1 MKNNGKKPS
10 RGLIIGLVVLIAA
23 GAVGLWLLLARPAK
37 VEEVPP
43 ETVYRY
49 VNPDETKAQ
58 ADAGI
63 IIDGVLDEAVYQ
75 NNQWLYL
82 QNDDGGNHV
91 DIAMTS
97 YYGQKGM
104 YFVYDVTESVP
115 IYVNLERPSYLNSCI
130 EMYFAPSTVT
140 GTGQNSMFEVDLMP
154 TGDMVFKKSNGKGS
168 YVDVAT
174 TNDIMA
180 HLGATTK
187 GGPVNS
193 ESCYGYC
200 LELFIPWEYM
210 QWNGLDAEAM
220 KQSFV
225 YVNPAHITS
234 NNYGGLNK
242 DLDRYWYFYA
252 QQQGA
257 GFGNVF
263 QYFRFDKNGVQGNV
277 PVALE
282 AGANCTITGNPS
294 AIAGMETTITV
305 IPNAGY
311 TLNSILVNGKEA
323 IQNVSYQ
330 ADGSVILTL
339 RPGAEGLKISAAAT
353 AVTDGV
359 KTITGKVILNNP
371 EKDYLDGIEMSYI
384 GPKGEK
390 PVELDQEGNF
400 VLKDLHQGYY
410 TLKVEKE
417 NYQTISRGIDL
428 SMDRNVELLLEHDTF
443 YTESGTA
450 FVLDKQNDGVVQKFG
465 GTGYILSNRKYNQFT
480 FEMNVRYD
488 EPLAKQ
494 ADADSFKQQRTGM
507 RILFSNGKYW
517 HIDMLKS
524 GDQYILQY
532 ADHGDTV
539 FEKWSTLCTLNQNQ
553 IAKYKSKDGINLK
566 VVRDGRFAGIY
577 LDEQLVRVEKLPA
590 EYSTCTAQV
599 GMESWSANRTV
610 LDIPYSLSATCAV
623 PVASSAFYEGGKWDI
638 TGQYDGYVKLPGGG
652 DGGWLNFGEKVKDS
666 DVSIIIKDY
675 PTVQDAP
682 DGFRTVLQFTF
693 ENNKTVSFSVYYNQS
708 GEYVIQSMGDSIFN
722 WKTHYSL
729 TATET
734 EKLQSGGIELR
745 VVRSGTKVS
754 CYLDGKEIVSGAD
767 LTKDRAGADTG
778 IVANMLATVGIRHYG
793 DAGAPV
799 EISFEKQD
807 KPDYVTVSCLP
818 DADGN
823 TVSLNKERYVRGDV
837 VQVRDSGEGDAYPYA
852 ILVNGKQVQTDAYG
866 NYCFEATEDAYT
878 VAGRFAKRIFKD
890 GGNWSE
896 VQQNVG
902 VLSLPNCDGVSDWL
916 ETVKDYKDLD
926 ISVTLRDLCNAEDN
940 YRFVLGLKFSN
951 GKQLMTGIT
960 NDVSNEDA
968 TSVYQIQHVGNE
980 DSFTGWGQ
988 PYTLSLTQSANIQST
1003 TGVKLRI
1010 VRVGAIVDIFVD
1022 DVHAVEYDLTNLKNN
1037 GGPSGV
1043 EDLPCTVVLR
1053 LYGNQNQT
1061 VEVPFTI
1068 REDISPVTVETGE
1081 FANGTVTVKNKNVL
1095 PGEMV
1100 ALTVTPAAGFS
1111 NKYITVKNGDAEVAL
1126 NGDFSEEGGS
1136 YTFVAQ
1142 AGVGTYTISA
1152 EFEAATPKIFGSK
1165 DSQNKWDLSNQDNG
1179 SITLVQK
1186 GSEDAFV
1193 KTTANTYREAAIT
1206 VRDAVQDG
1214 NFQMQIRFYF
1224 TNGTKYQVRLY
1235 YKADAN
1241 QYEIQTM
1248 DGIIN
1253 WLWIKNLS
1261 TEQTAKLKGEGVE
1274 FRVKLVGTKVEL
1286 YVDDVL
1292 MAHANAAR
1300 HDLSGAITANTTAQ
1314 IQFHMV
1320 GNNGAENL
1328 QLPFE
1333 LKEGQSVVLPDIFES
1348 KDSESTWDLSNQ
1360 HNGSITLVKK
1370 GNDDAF
1376 VKTAANTYREA
1387 AVTVRD
1393 VARDGKFQMQIR
1405 FYFTNGNKYQV
1416 RMFYNT
1422 DTGEYQ
1428 IQNMDGITTWGWI
1441 KNLDAAQ
1448 IAKLTGD
1455 EGVEFRAKIVGTKV
1469 ELYVDGQVMAYW
1481 SDSRHDLSSG
1491 IDETTTAQ
1499 IQFHMVGNSGAEN
1512 LVLPFEVKE

>member
-1 MKNNGKKPS
+1 MNKTKMTTLKGIV
-10 RGLIIGLVVLIAA
+10 LLLVLIMLLGCVA
-23 GAVGLWLLLARPAK
+23 GCGNAKDTIQEIPA
-37 VEEVPP
+37 ED
-43 ETVYRY
+43 TYSY
-49 VNPDETKAQ
+49 VNPDETKAET
-58 ADAGI
+58 DAGFT
-63 IIDGVLDEAVYQ
+63 IDGVADEAAYQ
-75 NNQWLYL
+75 NNHWLYL
-82 QNDDGGNHV
+82 RNDDGGNEV
-91 DIAMTS
+91 NIAMTS
-97 YYGQKGM
+97 YFGEKGM
-104 YFVYDVTESVP
+104 YFVYDVTETVP
-115 IYVNLERPSYLNSCI
+115 IYVNLDRASYLNSCI

-140 GTGQNSMFEVDLMP
+140 ATGQNSMFEVDLMP

-180 HLGATTK
+180 HLGTTTK
-187 GGPVNS
+187 GGEVNT
-193 ESCYGYC
+193 ESCNGYC
-200 LELFIPWEYM
+200 LELFIPWAYM
-210 QWNGLDAEAM
+210 EWNGLDAEAM

-234 NNYGGLNK
+234 FNHGGLNK

-257 GFGNVF
+257 GFGNVY
-263 QYFRFDKNGVQGNV
+263 QYFRFDENGVQGSV
-277 PVALE
+277 PVVLE
-282 AGANCTITGNPS
+282 AGANCSVTGNPS
-294 AIAGMETTITV
+294 VLPGMETSVTIT
-305 IPNAGY
+305 PNAGY
-311 TLNSILVNGKEA
+311 ALDSILVDGKEY

-330 ADGSVILTL
+330 EDGSVILSL
-339 RPGAEGLKISAAAT
+339 RPGAKGLKISASAA
-353 AVTDGV
+353 AITDST

-371 EKDYLDGIEMSYI
+371 EKDSLDGIEMSYI

-400 VLKDLHQGYY
+400 VLKDLQQGYY

-417 NYQTISRGIDL
+417 NYQTISRGVDL
-428 SMDRNVELLLEHDTF
+428 RMDRNVELLLERDTF
-443 YTESGTA
+443 YTQSGTA
-450 FVLDKQNDGVVQKFG
+450 FILDKQNEGVAQKFG
-465 GTGYILSNRKYNQFT
+465 GTGYILSNQQYNRFT
-480 FEMNVRYD
+480 YEMKIRYD
-488 EPLAKQ
+488 EALAKEAN
-494 ADADSFKQQRTGM
+494 ADAFTQQRTGM

-517 HIDMLKS
+517 HIDLLKS

-532 ADHGDTV
+532 ADHGETV
-539 FEKWSTLCTLNQNQ
+539 FEKWSTLCTLNQYE
-553 IAKYKSKDGINLK
+553 IAQYKSKDGISLK
-566 VVRDGRFAGIY
+566 MVRDGRFAGIY
-577 LDEQLVRVEKLPA
+577 LGGKLLRVEKLPA
-590 EYSTCTAQV
+590 EYSACTAQV

-623 PVASSAFYEGGKWDI
+623 PVANSDFYQGGKWDI
-638 TGQYDGYVKLPGGG
+638 TGQYAGYVKLPGGG

-666 DVSIIIKDY
+666 DVSIIVKDY
-675 PTVQDAP
+675 PVVQDAP

-693 ENNKTVSFSVYYNQS
+693 ENGKTVSFSVYYNQS
-708 GEYVIQSMGDSIFN
+708 GQYVIQAMGDSIFN

-729 TATET
+729 TDAEV
-734 EKLQSGGIELR
+734 EKLLSGGIELR
-745 VVRSGTKVS
+745 VIRSGTEVS

-778 IVANMLATVGIRHYG
+778 ITANMLATVGIRHYG

-807 KPDYVTVSCLP
+807 KPDYVTVTCLP

-866 NYCFEATEDAYT
+866 NYCFEATEDEYT
-878 VAGRFAKRIFKD
+878 VAGKFAKRIFKD
-890 GGNWSE
+890 GGDWSE

-916 ETVKDYKDLD
+916 ETVKDYKNLD

-960 NDVSNEDA
+960 NDASNEDA

-988 PYTLSLTQSANIQST
+988 PYTLSQIQSANMQST
-1003 TGVKLRI
+1003 TGVKLRV

-1053 LYGNQNQT
+1053 LYGNKNQT

-1068 REDISPVTVETGE
+1068 SEDVSPVTVETAE
-1081 FANGTVTVKNKNVL
+1081 IANGTVTVKNKNVI
-1095 PGEMV
+1095 PGETV
-1100 ALTVTPAAGFS
+1100 TLTVTPAAGYC
-1111 NKYITVKNGDAEVAL
+1111 NKSITVKNGDAEVAL
-1126 NGDFSEEGGS
+1126 NGEFSEEGGS

-1142 AGVGTYTISA
+1142 AGVDIYTVSA
-1152 EFEAATPKIFGSK
+1152 EFEPAIPKIFGSK

-1186 GSEDAFV
+1186 GSNDAFV
-1193 KTTANTYREAAIT
+1193 KTTANTYREAAVT
-1206 VRDAVQDG
+1206 VRDVAQDG
-1214 NFQMQIRFYF
+1214 NFQIQIRFYF

-1235 YKADAN
+1235 YKADAG
-1241 QYEIQTM
+1241 QYEVQTM

-1261 TEQTAKLKGEGVE
+1261 AQQTEKLKNEGVE
-1274 FRVKLVGTKVEL
+1274 FRAKLVGTKVEL

-1292 MAHANAAR
+1292 MAHSNPAR
-1300 HDLSGAITANTTAQ
+1300 HDLSSGIDATTTAQ

-1328 QLPFE
+1328 ELPFE
-1333 LKEGQSVVLPDIFES
+1333 VLEENVQPVFG
-1348 KDSESTWDLSNQ
+1348 STDTANNWDLSNQ
-1360 HNGSITLVKK
+1360 HSGSVTLVSK
-1370 GNDDAF
+1370 GTQDAF
-1376 VKTAANTYREA
+1376 LKTTANTYREA
-1387 AVTVRD
+1387 AITVRD
-1393 VARDGKFQMQIR
+1393 VNQDGSFQMQIR

-1416 RMFYNT
+1416 RMFYNA

-1428 IQNMDGITTWGWI
+1428 IQNMDGITQWGWI
-1441 KNLDAAQ
+1441 KNLDAGQ
-1448 IAKLTGD
+1448 IAKLTGG
-1455 EGVEFRAKIVGTKV
+1455 EGVEFRVKIVGTKV
-1469 ELYVDGQVMAYW
+1469 KLYVDGQEMAYW
-1481 SDSRHDLSSG
+1481 SESRHDLSAG

-1499 IQFHMVGNSGAEN
+1499 IQFHMVGNNGAEN
-1512 LVLPFEVKE
+1512 IVMPFDLG